1 VKRTL
6 KRLVGRV
13 RGGRRSGGE
22 SDATPEPDVTADPTP
37 IPISKRTRTA
47 LILALLVLLGLV
59 VWYVPSVLS
68 TLIGGFTLA
77 LALSFPVGWLSRI
90 VPRGLAI
97 LLTFLILAGLVV
109 LAVLYLVPLAGR
121 QIGSLVGS
129 LPAIA
134 NTAERYLQDAL
145 GFLQERGLLR
155 GNSDQVAQTV
165 RDRLTEAARTVG
177 RSAIGGP

>member
-22 SDATPEPDVTADPTP
+22 SDATPEPDVTAEPTP

-68 TLIGGFTLA
+68 TLIGGFALA

-97 LLTFLILAGLVV
+97 LLTFLLVVGLLV

-121 QIGSLVGS
+121 
-129 LPAIA
+129 
-134 NTAERYLQDAL
+134 
-145 GFLQERGLLR
+145 
-155 GNSDQVAQTV
+155 
-165 RDRLTEAARTVG
+165 
-177 RSAIGGP
+177 